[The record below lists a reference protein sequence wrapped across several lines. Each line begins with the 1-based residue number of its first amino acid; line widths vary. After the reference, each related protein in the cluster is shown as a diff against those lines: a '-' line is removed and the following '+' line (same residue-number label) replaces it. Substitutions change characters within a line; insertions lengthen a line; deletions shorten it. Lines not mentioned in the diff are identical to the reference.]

1 MLGGTSK
8 GRWLTPEDA
17 PLGLKCVQ
25 LTIPEGEWYEAILR
39 GCIALL
45 FEEDNFEQYGA
56 QTPEQVS
63 RAFLIAMV
71 DFWVDC
77 P

>member
-1 MLGGTSK
+1 MSGGIPK
-8 GRWLTPEDA
+8 GRWLTPEEA

-25 LTIPEGEWYEAILR
+25 MTIPEGEWYEAILR

-45 FEEDNFEQYGA
+45 FDQGNFEPYGA
-56 QTPEQVS
+56 QSPEDVS
-63 RAFLIAMV
+63 RAFLIALV
-71 DFWVDC
+71 DFWSDC